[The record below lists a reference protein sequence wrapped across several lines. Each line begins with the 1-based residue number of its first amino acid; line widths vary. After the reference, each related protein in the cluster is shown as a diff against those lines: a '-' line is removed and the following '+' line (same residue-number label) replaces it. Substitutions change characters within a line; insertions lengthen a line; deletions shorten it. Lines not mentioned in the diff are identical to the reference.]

1 MTIKNEHDNTRPSN
15 NLNSIE
21 LGPYVLRSRVYNTHP
36 SLTRR
41 VLNRSRLRKLTIYVI
56 ELNRA
61 KDESLSNIKVDNL
74 YNYHIFIKVII
85 INNNDL

>member
-1 MTIKNEHDNTRPSN
+1 MKNEHDNTRPFN

-21 LGPYVLRSRVYNTHP
+21 FCPYVLRSRVYNTYP
-36 SLTRR
+36 LLIRR
-41 VLNRSRLRKLTIYVI
+41 VLNRSRLRKLTVYAI
-56 ELNRA
+56 EFNRV

-74 YNYHIFIKVII
+74 YNFNIFIKVMC